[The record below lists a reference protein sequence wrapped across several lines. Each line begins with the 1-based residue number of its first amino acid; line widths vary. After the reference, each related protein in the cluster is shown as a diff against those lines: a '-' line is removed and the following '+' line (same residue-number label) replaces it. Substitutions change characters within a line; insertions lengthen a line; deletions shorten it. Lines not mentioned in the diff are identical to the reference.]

1 VTEAELRAAVE
12 ASLAEVAPEASPGE
26 LDPARPIEDQVEI
39 DSMDF
44 LDFLVA
50 LAERTGVDVPERD
63 YAELHSIDAC
73 VAYLSA
79 SAGGPA

>member
-1 VTEAELRAAVE
+1 MTDAELRAAVE
-12 ASLAEVAPEASPGE
+12 SSLAEVAPEVSPGQ
-26 LDPARPIEDQVEI
+26 LDPGRPIEDQVEI

-73 VAYLSA
+73 VAYLA
-79 SAGGPA
+79 ARVGEPA